1 MSGGNQGSIQG
12 QEPASGGGGTC
23 VPVSRTLQAVAMD
36 SGAMADLI
44 TGAAPAVSLP
54 TAPAAITIGDLA
66 GGGGAWAV
74 IAEGGGAAVDMVG
87 PSSAGPITITS
98 DSLHKAALNI
108 GLLKT
113 GGGQD
118 QIRIWA
124 EADYGAGFS
133 DIPGAGFIFNM
144 GSPFTVEHPAMS
156 LEAPLFSASFVP
168 VPGAVPPVT
177 RWRAQ
182 ILAASGGAVEITR
195 AYFYV
200 LQEFP
205 VITSEAIQ
213 NCEDPTPPACPAPS
227 DANRLNLGT
236 GEVVVIPLAGP
247 ALGVGAGSNGIITV
261 NMDAAFD
268 AADYTATVL
277 FDGVVQGVI
286 VTAIPGLP
294 PGAQTAWQFFLT
306 QPAPVGTL
314 VSLRVE
320 LTSDPLSCSFTQ
332 LLLVTT

>member
-1 MSGGNQGSIQG
+1 M
-12 QEPASGGGGTC
+12 C
-23 VPVSRTLQAVAMD
+23 VPVPRTLQAVVMN

-74 IAEGGGAAVDMVG
+74 IAEGGGATVDMAG

-98 DSLHKAALNI
+98 DSLHKAALNV
-108 GLLKT
+108 GLLKV
-113 GGGQD
+113 GGGLD
-118 QIRIWA
+118 QVRLWA

-133 DIPGAGFIFNM
+133 PVPGADFIFNM
-144 GSPFTVEHPAMS
+144 GSPFVVEHPAMS
-156 LEAPLFSASFVP
+156 LEAPLFSASFSP
-168 VPGAVPPVT
+168 VPGAIPPSC

-182 ILAASGGAVEITR
+182 LLVGVGGNVVLTR
-195 AYFYV
+195 AYFYA

-213 NCEDPTPPACPAPS
+213 NCEDPTPPACPAPA

-236 GEVVVIPLAGP
+236 GEVAVIPLAGP
-247 ALGVGAGSNGIITV
+247 ALGVGAGSNGIVTV

-277 FDGVVQGVI
+277 FGGVAQGLI

-306 QPAPVGTL
+306 QPAPAGTL

-320 LTSDPLSCSFTQ
+320 LTSDPLACSFTQ

>member
-12 QEPASGGGGTC
+12 QEPAPGGAGSC
-23 VPVSRTLQAVAMD
+23 VPVPRTLQSVVMD

-66 GGGGAWAV
+66 GGGGAWAM
-74 IAEGGGAAVDMVG
+74 IAEGGGATVDMLG

-124 EADYGAGFS
+124 EADYGAGFA

-168 VPGAVPPVT
+168 VPGAAPPVT

-182 ILAASGGAVEITR
+182 LLTASGGAVEITR

-200 LQEFP
+200 LQELP

-213 NCEDPTPPACPAPS
+213 NCEDPTPPTCPFPVSA
-227 DANRLNLGT
+227 ARVNIGT
-236 GEVVVIPLAGP
+236 GEIEAIPLAGP
-247 ALGVGAGSNGIITV
+247 PLGAGVGSVGLVAVEMSTMFNAV
-261 NMDAAFD
+261 
-268 AADYTATVL
+268 DYTATVL
-277 FDGVVQGVI
+277 FDGVPQALAVSALP
-286 VTAIPGLP
+286 AIP
-294 PGAQTAWQFFLT
+294 PGAQTSWQFSVT
-306 QPAPVGTL
+306 QPAPAGTL
-314 VSLRVE
+314 VSLHVE
-320 LTSDPLSCSFTQ
+320 LTADPLACSFTQ
-332 LLLVTT
+332 SLLVTT

>member
-1 MSGGNQGSIQG
+1 VSGGNQGSIQG

-23 VPVSRTLQAVAMD
+23 VPVPRTLQAVVMD
-36 SGAMADLI
+36 SGAMVDLI
-44 TGAAPAVSLP
+44 TGPAPAVSLP

-74 IAEGGGAAVDMVG
+74 IAEGGGATADMAG

-98 DSLHKAALNI
+98 DALHKAALNV
-108 GLLKT
+108 GLLKV
-113 GGGQD
+113 GGGLD
-118 QIRIWA
+118 QVRLWA

-133 DIPGAGFIFNM
+133 PVPGADFIFNM
-144 GSPFTVEHPAMS
+144 GSPFVVEHPAMS
-156 LEAPLFSASFVP
+156 LEAPLFSASFFP
-168 VPGAVPPVT
+168 VPGAIPPSC

-182 ILAASGGAVEITR
+182 LLVGVGGNVVLTR

-213 NCEDPTPPACPAPS
+213 NCEDPTPAPCPYPISA
-227 DANRLNLGT
+227 ARVNVET
-236 GEVVVIPLAGP
+236 GSEEAISLSGP
-247 ALGVGAGSNGIITV
+247 PLGVPSGGVGVVTV
-261 NMDAAFD
+261 NMDVAFD
-268 AADYTATVL
+268 AAAYTATVL
-277 FDGVVQGVI
+277 FDGVAQALTVA
-286 VTAIPGLP
+286 AIPALP

-306 QPAPVGTL
+306 QPAPAGTL

-320 LTSDPLSCSFTQ
+320 LTSDPLACSFTQ

>member
-12 QEPASGGGGTC
+12 QEPSAGVPGAC
-23 VPVSRTLQAVAMD
+23 VPVPRTLQTVLMD

-74 IAEGGGAAVDMVG
+74 IGEGGGATVDMVG
-87 PSSAGPITITS
+87 PSSAGTITITS

-118 QIRIWA
+118 QVRIWA

-156 LEAPLFSASFVP
+156 LEAPLFSASFIP
-168 VPGAVPPVT
+168 APGAVPPAT

-182 ILAASGGAVEITR
+182 LLAASGGAVEITR

-213 NCEDPTPPACPAPS
+213 NCEDPSPPACPAPT

-236 GEVVVIPLAGP
+236 GELVGIPLAGP
-247 ALGVGAGSNGIITV
+247 PLGVGVGLVGIITV
-261 NMDAAFD
+261 GIAPAFD
-268 AADYTATVL
+268 AGDYTATVL
-277 FDGVVQGVI
+277 FDGIPQAI
-286 VTAIPGLP
+286 LVTPIPPIP
-294 PGAQTAWQFFLT
+294 PGAQTGWQFFLT
-306 QPAPVGTL
+306 QPAPAGTL
-314 VSLRVE
+314 VALRVE
-320 LTSDPLSCSFTQ
+320 LTSDPAACSFTQ
-332 LLLVTT
+332 PLLVTT